1 VRYIGINQR
10 EDSVS
15 YARSSTEQSARI
27 RDYRVYV
34 SADGANWGNPVATGT
49 LPSYRGVAFVDIPAT
64 TTRHV
69 RLEVVNTYAASS
81 DSTRYKRLRID
92 EAWIGGEYAGADG
105 GPGPTSVEAESGTLS
120 GKAVSAACA
129 GCSGGAKVRFIGNG
143 TANYATVTVQAAAA
157 GARQLTVQY
166 TVDGTRSFFLSV
178 NGATATEI
186 PLTGA
191 SWDAPANSTVTVTL
205 AAGANTIKFFNDGAN
220 APDLDKITVS

>member
-15 YARSSTEQSARI
+15 YARSSTEQSSRI

-34 SADGANWGNPVATGT
+34 SADGTNWGNPVATGT
-49 LPSYRGVAFVDIPAT
+49 LPSNRGVAFVDIPAT

-92 EAWIGGEYAGADG
+92 EAWIGGEYAGSG
-105 GPGPTSVEAESGTLS
+105 GGSGPASVEAEAGTLS

-143 TANYATVTVQAAAA
+143 TGNYVTFTVQASDP
-157 GARQLTVQY
+157 GAHQLTFQY
-166 TVDGTRSFFLSV
+166 TVDGTRSFFMSV

-186 PLTGA
+186 PVSGT
-191 SWDAPANSTVTVTL
+191 SWDTPVSNTATVTL